1 MTVSHKAGDI
11 LEGDEFDK
19 LIRGKFP
26 PQRRRSEPMDFQPT
40 IAVERKAPSC
50 SGDCR
55 QGRRECATPDACC
68 LPKRSDADPRAV
80 RRFWG
85 GYAIVLA
92 LALWA
97 GVSYIR
103 SFL

>member
-11 LEGDEFDK
+11 LDGDNFDR
-19 LIRGKFP
+19 LIAGKFP
-26 PQRRRSEPMDFQPT
+26 PVRRRSDVTDFVPT
-40 IAVERKAPSC
+40 IEVDRPAC
-50 SGDCR
+50 SGDCA
-55 QGRRECATPDACC
+55 QGRHACSTPEACR
-68 LPKRSDADPRAV
+68 LPDRSDADPRIV

-85 GYAIVLA
+85 GYAIVIA
-92 LALWA
+92 LSVWA